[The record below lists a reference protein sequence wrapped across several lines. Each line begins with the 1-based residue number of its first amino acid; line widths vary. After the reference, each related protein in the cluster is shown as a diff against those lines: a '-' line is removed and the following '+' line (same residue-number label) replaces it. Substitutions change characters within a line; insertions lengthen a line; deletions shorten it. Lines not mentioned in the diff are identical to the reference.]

1 MPAVAAAAPPV
12 AAAAPPVSEAK
23 LVVADRELRFSF
35 RDPDRRKKL
44 EAAFLAVEK
53 RIEQEMKKQGLPG
66 LAFGIVIDGE
76 LAYSKGFGITSP
88 DSKQAPDADTVY
100 RIGSITKS
108 FTALT
113 VLALRD
119 DGVLQLDDPLQKWI
133 PQAAQ
138 LVYPTKDA
146 QPITL
151 RQLANHTSGLPRMG
165 TFEPEN
171 GPSEAVVVDSLA
183 KLPLESTPG
192 TRWNYSNLGFGLLGI
207 VISHAAKQ
215 RFEDV
220 VAARIFKPLGMTSTS
235 WDPPAD
241 KLAPVLEP
249 GPKAPQ
255 PKPPARLGAIAGAG
269 AIYSTVRDMAKY
281 VAFQLSAYPPRSA
294 EDRGPIR
301 RATLREAHSTGV
313 LTGLAQEPVA
323 AAGYGFGWSMHR
335 SCRFDDSVAHNGAI
349 DSHRAGLGFSP
360 SRGVGMVGLTNFP
373 MGDPQRII
381 YAAFVELAKSG
392 ALEPRVA
399 EASPRLVDVGKK
411 LLAVYHQWDEAALK
425 AILGRPI
432 DPREQDELATYKR
445 LHGACTDMTVTE
457 TDGIANASFAVKCER
472 GAFELRID
480 IDGKGLIL
488 GFIGFSRDVEMP
500 KPLATA
506 AKAIVSLHGKW
517 DDKLAAKYL
526 AKTPVPL
533 PEMKQLAA
541 QFHERHGD
549 CEVRRTIHGGF
560 DWGYELA
567 CKKEDVE
574 MMFTAAP
581 TDPTQLVGI
590 NLRPVHG
597 AQKKCD

>member
-1 MPAVAAAAPPV
+1 MPAV

-23 LVVADRELRFSF
+23 LVVADREPRFSF

-53 RIEQEMKKQGLPG
+53 RIEQEMKNQGLPG

-138 LVYPTKDA
+138 LVYPTQDA

-207 VISHAAKQ
+207 VISHATKQ

-220 VAARIFKPLGMTSTS
+220 SAARIFKPLGMTSTS

-241 KLAPVLEP
+241 KLAPAFEL
-249 GPKAPQ
+249 GPKGPQ
-255 PKPPARLGAIAGAG
+255 PKTPARLGAIGGAG

-313 LTGLAQEPVA
+313 LIGLAQEPVA

-335 SCRFDDSVAHNGAI
+335 SCRFDDDVSHSGGI
-349 DSHRAGLGFSP
+349 DSHRARIEFSP

-373 MGDPQRII
+373 MGNPGQII
-381 YAAFVELAKSG
+381 DAAFKELDKTG

-399 EASPRLVDVGKK
+399 EVSPRLVDVGKK
-411 LLAVYHQWDEAALK
+411 LLAVYHEWDEAALK

-432 DPREQDELATYKR
+432 HPREQDELATYER

-457 TDGIANASFAVKCER
+457 TDGIAVASFAVKCER
-472 GAFELRID
+472 GAFELRINT
-480 IDGKGLIL
+480 DGRGLII
-488 GFIGFSRDVEMP
+488 GFFGFSRDVEMP

-506 AKAIVSLHGKW
+506 AQAIVSLHDKW

-526 AKTPVPL
+526 AKMPVPL
-533 PEMKQLAA
+533 PEMKKLAA
-541 QFHERHGD
+541 KFRERHGD
-549 CEVRRTIHGGF
+549 CKVRRTIHEGF

-574 MMFTAAP
+574 MMFIGAP